1 MPLSRAHALGLFFFT
16 LAWLAYDHY
25 RPWVNF
31 HSEMLAFIGLLGLA
45 VGVLRRPGA
54 ALAVPRASVWI
65 AALALLPWLQFAVGI
80 SLFAGDALLVS
91 LYLCGLSVAVF
102 VGSSIADPSADS
114 TLPGLRAWMQAL
126 GIAAIVSAAIG
137 LAQWLDVQG
146 PIGMYVVQTDFG
158 ERAMGNLGQPNQLA
172 TLLLIGIAA
181 FAYVHERGTIGRW
194 PFILGL
200 GFMTVVLILTRSRTG
215 MLSVLVLTTF
225 LLWKRKTSTSRFS
238 AIAILAWAICF
249 MIGTLALPYVSNA
262 LLLGD
267 IRALSSSEA
276 ISQRWR
282 IWQQVG
288 YAVLQS
294 PWFGYGWNQTP
305 TAHAV
310 GAVAFPG
317 DFTYTNAH
325 NFVLDMLAW
334 NGIPL
339 GLLVSG
345 TVIYWFVRRLRM
357 CAQHEAI
364 YSMAGLL
371 ALTVHSMLEYPYAY
385 AYFLLAAGVLAG
397 VVEVA
402 TQPGRTIL
410 LKARWAWA
418 LVAVWVPVGAYL
430 CYEYFLVEE
439 DFRIVRFENLRV
451 GRTPQTYE
459 IPRIWMLSQ
468 MSSML
473 KAARQTTEP
482 GMSAADI
489 ENMRKASTRFAF
501 GTLHLRYTLAL
512 ALNGDLPRAKYQ
524 LLTIRRMYGEY
535 YYSACIAELRRLEN
549 EKYPQLSAL
558 LAP

>member
-1 MPLSRAHALGLFFFT
+1 MPLSRAHVLGLFFFT

-31 HSEMLAFIGLLGLA
+31 HSEMLAFVGLLGLA
-45 VGVLRRPGA
+45 IGSLRWSGP
-54 ALAVPRASVWI
+54 ALAVPRASVGI
-65 AALALLPWLQFAVGI
+65 ALLALVPWLQYATGI
-80 SLFAGDALLVS
+80 SLFAGDALICS
-91 LYLCGLSVAVF
+91 LYLFGLSVAVF
-102 VGSSIADPSADS
+102 VGYSLGFAS
-114 TLPGLRAWMQAL
+114 TGPALPGLDAWMHAL
-126 GIAAIVSAAIG
+126 WIAAIVSAAIG

-172 TLLLIGIAA
+172 TLILIGIAA
-181 FAYVHERGTIGRW
+181 FAYVHERRSIGRA

-200 GFMTVVLILTRSRTG
+200 GFLTAVLILTRSRTG
-215 MLSVLVLTTF
+215 MLSVLLLTAF
-225 LLWKRKTSTSRFS
+225 LLWKRKTHTSRFS
-238 AIAILAWAICF
+238 ASAILAWAICF
-249 MIGTLALPYVSNA
+249 IIGTLSLPYLSDA
-262 LLLGD
+262 LLLDD
-267 IRALSSSEA
+267 IRALSSSDA

-288 YAVLQS
+288 HAVLQS

-317 DFTYTNAH
+317 NFTYTNAH

-339 GLLVSG
+339 GLLVSAAAL
-345 TVIYWFVRRLRM
+345 YWFVSRLWA
-357 CAQHEAI
+357 CSQPVAI
-364 YSMAGLL
+364 YAMAGLL
-371 ALTVHSMLEYPYAY
+371 AVAVHSMLEYPYAY
-385 AYFLLAAGVLAG
+385 AYFLLSAGVLVG
-397 VVEVA
+397 IIEVA
-402 TQPGRTIL
+402 THPGATIA

-418 LVAVWVPVGAYL
+418 LVALWVPTGAYL

-451 GRTPQTYE
+451 GRTPPGYE
-459 IPRIWMLSQ
+459 VPRIWMLSQ
-468 MSSML
+468 MASML

-482 GMSAADI
+482 GMHPADI
-489 ENMRKASTRFAF
+489 ENMRRASMRFAY

-512 ALNGDLPRAKYQ
+512 ALNGDLSEARQQ
-524 LLTIRRMYGEY
+524 LVIIRSMYGEY
-535 YYSACIAELRRLEN
+535 YYSACIAELRRLES
-549 EKYPQLSAL
+549 EKYPQLAAL

>member
-1 MPLSRAHALGLFFFT
+1 MPLPRAHFLGLFFFT

-31 HSEMLAFIGLLGLA
+31 HSELLAFVGLLGLA
-45 VGVLRRPGA
+45 IGVLRRPGA
-54 ALAVPRASVWI
+54 VLASPRASLGI
-65 AALALLPWLQFAVGI
+65 AILALVPWLQYATGI
-80 SLFAGDALLVS
+80 SLFAGDALICS
-91 LYLCGLSVAVF
+91 MYLLGLSVAVF
-102 VGSSIADPSADS
+102 VGYSLGLASADPA
-114 TLPGLRAWMQAL
+114 LPGLDTWMHAL
-126 GIAAIVSAAIG
+126 WIAALASAAIG
-137 LAQWLDVQG
+137 LAQWFDVQG

-158 ERAMGNLGQPNQLA
+158 DRAMGNLGQPNQLA

-181 FAYVHERGTIGRW
+181 FAYSHERGSIGRL

-200 GFMTVVLILTRSRTG
+200 GFLTAVLVLTRSRTG

-225 LLWKRKTSTSRFS
+225 LLWKRRTHTIGFS
-238 AIAILAWAICF
+238 ASAILAWAVCF
-249 MIGTLALPYVSNA
+249 IIGTLSLPWVSDA

-325 NFVLDMLAW
+325 DFVLDMLAW
-334 NGIPL
+334 NGMPL
-339 GLLVSG
+339 GLLISA
-345 TVIYWFVRRLRM
+345 TVLFWFVSRLRA
-357 CAQHEAI
+357 CAQPAAI
-364 YSMAGLL
+364 YALAGLL
-371 ALTVHSMLEYPYAY
+371 ALAVHSLLEYPYAY
-385 AYFLLAAGVLAG
+385 AYFLLSAGILVGTVEAA
-397 VVEVA
+397 
-402 TQPGRTIL
+402 TRPGRTIA

-418 LVAVWVPVGAYL
+418 LVALWIPTGAYL

-439 DFRIVRFENLRV
+439 DFRVVRFENLRV
-451 GRTPQTYE
+451 GRTPPGYE
-459 IPRIWMLSQ
+459 VPRIWMLSQ
-468 MSSML
+468 MASML

-482 GMSAADI
+482 GMNAADI
-489 ENMRKASTRFAF
+489 DNMRKASMRFAF

-512 ALNGDLPRAKYQ
+512 ALNGDLAGAKHQ
-524 LLTIRRMYGEY
+524 LVIIRSMYGEY
-535 YYSACIAELRRLEN
+535 YYGACIAELRRLEN
-549 EKYPQLSAL
+549 EKYPQLAAL
-558 LAP
+558 LAL